1 MPSNPNHP
9 SDQRARDAFTNRD
22 AVHDAQQEG
31 EAHALD
37 TGDIG
42 AEPSPADPG
51 EQHPIASRA
60 SVHSSKGAGP
70 HLLFGSV
77 EDLLDDLRACGAP
90 DGNVVRVERLVRTR
104 VHQYSGTATLGVA
117 LTARRGDEILSAWVV
132 VARVALDPWG
142 QPVSRDTARQAG
154 QRHRDVQRT
163 LAAFVA
169 DAGFVPRDG
178 LYLLTEE
185 CYGYQ
190 ATAQITAQATA
201 ATVTDHSPSTE
212 SVTEAQERTQ
222 VTEGQSAAPT
232 AAPTEGDSAEG
243 DFAEGQPTWDAT
255 QAPVNPGDTEQGDEG
270 GDDDA

>member
-1 MPSNPNHP
+1 MPSNPNHS
-9 SDQRARDAFTNRD
+9 SDQHARDASTDRD
-22 AVHDAQQEG
+22 AVHDAQQAG
-31 EAHALD
+31 EADALNAGD
-37 TGDIG
+37 TG
-42 AEPSPADPG
+42 AERFPADPG
-51 EQHPIASRA
+51 EQRPIASRA

-104 VHQYSGTATLGVA
+104 VQQYSGTATLGVV
-117 LTARRGDEILSAWVV
+117 LTARRGDEILSAWVI

-142 QPVSRDTARQAG
+142 QPVSRDPAQQAG

-190 ATAQITAQATA
+190 ATAQATA
-201 ATVTDHSPSTE
+201 TAIDRSPSAESATE
-212 SVTEAQERTQ
+212 VQERSQ
-222 VTEGQSAAPT
+222 VTEGHTDAPT
-232 AAPTEGDSAEG
+232 AAPTDTDS
-243 DFAEGQPTWDAT
+243 AEGQPTRDAAQI
-255 QAPVNPGDTEQGDEG
+255 QANPGDLDQGDEG